1 MSGGSG
7 AEIWVKD
14 SLVYERCKNAHDQYN
29 WYRDALEYPRDSW
42 VIIPSAKMYDD
53 RTIVLPYF
61 SGKLAAEE
69 RPNKAVEI
77 LLSQISIWRQFPSR
91 NWAESSSYNDRCLA
105 SIHLVSDEIRA
116 DVQRILS
123 RLYLARSFNHGDLT
137 LENCIWQGDRLV
149 LIDPLYEPGLFQS
162 WEIDLAKIRQSC
174 ETSYHQKISA
184 SCRLSLPPRAPYL
197 DIFNDG
203 CMDGLISVF
212 VRMLKYKN
220 AEEATEVN
228 KEIKKILA
236 RKERNESHIKKS

>member
-14 SLVYERCKNAHDQYN
+14 SLVYKRCKNAHDQYN
-29 WYRDALEYPRDSW
+29 WYRDALEYPRDSG

-116 DVQRILS
+116 DVQSILS

-137 LENCIWQGDRLV
+137 LENCIWQGNRLV
-149 LIDPLYEPGLFQS
+149 LIDPLYEAGLTQS
-162 WEIDLAKIRQSC
+162 WQIDIAKIKQSC
-174 ETSYHQKISA
+174 ETSYHQKISG
-184 SCRLSLPPRAPYL
+184 SCRLKSPIQVSPLVGFDVGFL
-197 DIFNDG
+197 DA
-203 CMDGLISVF
+203 LVSVF

-220 AEEATEVN
+220 AEEAMEVN
-228 KEIKKILA
+228 NELKKIID
-236 RKERNESHIKKS
+236 RKKQNEGSI